1 MYLIQFNIIFTF
13 LVQCYTL
20 FYRPLIIA
28 YASYCILSPYFCPKS
43 LAVFYTFISLSL
55 LILFLPFL
63 YEHCANSSYTFLSS
77 CRLMSK
83 LFAFLLCAVKGLP
96 DPAVNK
102 CIFLLSLFL
111 FFSAFPSL
119 CDLHADVPRHFGHAT
134 HRDCFNGLVKPST
147 IGFTIRPHA
156 FRLPASFIQ
165 LIPVTAN
172 LLRIFRAV
180 YLPQV
185 DLIRY

>member
-28 YASYCILSPYFCPKS
+28 YTSYCILSPYFCPKS

-63 YEHCANSSYTFLSS
+63 YEHCANSSYTFLFS

-111 FFSAFPSL
+111 FFSASLFPLFAIYTRMSL
-119 CDLHADVPRHFGHAT
+119 VTLDTRLTAIALTGSLSRRLSALRSVHM
-134 HRDCFNGLVKPST
+134 PS
-147 IGFTIRPHA
+147 GFQR
-156 FRLPASFIQ
+156 RLYS
-165 LIPVTAN
+165 
-172 LLRIFRAV
+172 
-180 YLPQV
+180 
-185 DLIRY
+185 